1 MKVAKFGGSSLSSAS
16 QIKKVA
22 NIIKNDPDIK
32 AVVVSAP
39 GKRDDADV
47 KVTDLLIALH
57 ANQVTG
63 LDVEPAIESILH
75 RYRLIIE
82 ELNLSDEL
90 LEHFDQTLRSY
101 LKNIP
106 ESDRLLDALKS
117 CGEDF
122 NAQLVRDYLSENGL
136 NARYLSPKDAGI
148 MVTNEPSN
156 AQLLP
161 ESYDY
166 LARLKG
172 CEEVLVIPGFFG
184 YSETGHIVTFPRG
197 GSDITGA
204 IVARGLSVDV
214 YENFT
219 DQSYIFSAHPG
230 FINQP
235 HAIKEITYREMREL
249 AYSGFGIFHDEALE
263 PLYQV
268 QIPVMIRNTNHPEIE
283 GTKIVS
289 ERHDVTDW
297 PVIGISSDEGFTSIR
312 MRQYL
317 LNREVGYTRRLLQ
330 IFEDHNISIEH
341 IPSGIDTISIII
353 RSHRLENGVLE
364 EIIQEIQDT
373 LSPEWIQVEDNLTMM
388 VIVGEGMREVTG
400 LANKATA
407 ALAESNINIRMINQG
422 ASEISMI
429 FAIAISD
436 KQRALES
443 MYAKYFEEA

>member
-16 QIKKVA
+16 QIKKVT
-22 NIIKNDPDIK
+22 NIVSQDPQIK

-39 GKRDDADV
+39 GKRDPDDV
-47 KVTDLLIALH
+47 KVTDLLIALYT
-57 ANQVTG
+57 NQVTG
-63 LDVEPAIESILH
+63 LDVEPAIESILL

-82 ELNLSDEL
+82 ELNLPNEL
-90 LEHFDQTLRSY
+90 LAHFESTLRGY
-101 LKNIP
+101 LKDIT
-106 ESDRLLDALKS
+106 EADRLLDALKS

-122 NAQLVRDYLSENGL
+122 NAQLVSDYFNQVGL
-136 NARYLSPKDAGI
+136 KSRYLSPKDAGI

-161 ESYDY
+161 ESYDF

-184 YSETGHIVTFPRG
+184 YSELGHIVTFPRG

-230 FINQP
+230 YIKSP

-289 ERHDVTDW
+289 ERKDVKDW
-297 PVIGISSDEGFTSIR
+297 PVIGISSDEGFTSIT

-330 IFEDHNISIEH
+330 IFEDRNISIEH

-353 RSHRLENGVLE
+353 RSHRLEQGELE
-364 EIIQEIQDT
+364 EIIQDIQNKM
-373 LSPEWIQVEDNLTMM
+373 SPEWIQVEENLAMM
-388 VIVGEGMREVTG
+388 VIVGEGMRDVTG
-400 LANKATA
+400 LANKATS
-407 ALAESNINIRMINQG
+407 ALAERNVNIRMINQG

-429 FAIAISD
+429 FAIDMAD

-443 MYAKYFEEA
+443 MYAKYFPVE

>member
-22 NIIKNDPDIK
+22 QIVSQDPQIK

-39 GKRDDADV
+39 GKRDPDDV
-47 KVTDLLIALH
+47 KVTDLLIALYT
-57 ANQVTG
+57 NQMTG
-63 LDVEPAIESILH
+63 LDVEPAIESILL

-82 ELNLSDEL
+82 ELNLPAEL
-90 LEHFDQTLRSY
+90 LAHFESTLRGY
-101 LKNIP
+101 LKNITDA
-106 ESDRLLDALKS
+106 DRLLDALKS

-122 NAQLVRDYLSENGL
+122 NAQLVSDYFNQIGL
-136 NARYLSPKDAGI
+136 NSRYLSPKDAGI
-148 MVTNEPSN
+148 LVTNEPSN

-161 ESYDY
+161 KSYEL

-184 YSETGHIVTFPRG
+184 YSESGHIVTFPRG

-204 IVARGLSVDV
+204 IVARGLAVDV

-230 FINQP
+230 YIKAP

-268 QIPVMIRNTNHPEIE
+268 QIPVMIRNTNRPEIE

-289 ERHDVTDW
+289 ERKDVKDW
-297 PVIGISSDEGFTSIR
+297 PVIGISSDEGFTSIT

-330 IFEDHNISIEH
+330 IFEDRNISIEH

-353 RSHRLENGVLE
+353 RSHRLEQGELE
-364 EIIQEIQDT
+364 EIIQDIQT
-373 LSPEWIQVEDNLTMM
+373 KMSPEWIQVEENLAMM
-388 VIVGEGMREVTG
+388 VIVGEGMRDVTG
-400 LANKATA
+400 LANKATS
-407 ALAESNINIRMINQG
+407 ALAERNVNIRMINQG

-429 FAIAISD
+429 FAIGMAD

-443 MYAKYFEEA
+443 MYAKYFPTE